1 MSAFKKKDLL
11 HPPPSFIQYD
21 HDEDHILTL
30 GEQYVPQLSAG
41 TKLTGGI
48 LTLTDR
54 YIYHQGPVYLLA
66 KGKSVGTQKRKSGKI
81 EISTIKGTK
90 EARQGKTSS
99 LLFGFAWTIYA
110 LYSFF
115 QRFQDGIGSPG
126 DYIDLLIDL
135 AILAFGISHFVRYFL
150 RRNVILYI
158 IETGTK
164 SLGVDK
170 SWYSD
175 AELEY
180 FRQKIELV
188 IDKNETLKPDEKPPE
203 KGNSTPFGFTTWKD
217 EEQSI

>member
-1 MSAFKKKDLL
+1 M
-11 HPPPSFIQYD
+11 
-21 HDEDHILTL
+21 
-30 GEQYVPQLSAG
+30 
-41 TKLTGGI
+41 
-48 LTLTDR
+48 
-54 YIYHQGPVYLLA
+54 
-66 KGKSVGTQKRKSGKI
+66 
-81 EISTIKGTK
+81 
-90 EARQGKTSS
+90 
-99 LLFGFAWTIYA
+99 
-110 LYSFF
+110 
-115 QRFQDGIGSPG
+115 
-126 DYIDLLIDL
+126 LIDL